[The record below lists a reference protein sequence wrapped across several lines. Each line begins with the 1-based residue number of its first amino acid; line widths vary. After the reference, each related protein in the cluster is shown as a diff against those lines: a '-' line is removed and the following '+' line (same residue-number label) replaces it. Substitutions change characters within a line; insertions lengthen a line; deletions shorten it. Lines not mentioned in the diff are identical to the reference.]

1 MGVTQQ
7 ESVVV
12 KEMGQAATFV
22 TYAVCLG
29 FIRKLRSP
37 PRTHA
42 RTHARTHTHT
52 RHAIKIIRELY
63 ILTHRDA
70 HHHIKVVQVAVL
82 GCPS

>member
-1 MGVTQQ
+1 MILMMGVTQQ

-37 PRTHA
+37 PVS
-42 RTHARTHTHT
+42 
-52 RHAIKIIRELY
+52 LGGG
-63 ILTHRDA
+63 DSS
-70 HHHIKVVQVAVL
+70 VVRA
-82 GCPS
+82 PDS

>member
-1 MGVTQQ
+1 MILMMGVTQQ

-37 PRTHA
+37 PVFGGG
-42 RTHARTHTHT
+42 
-52 RHAIKIIRELY
+52 
-63 ILTHRDA
+63 DSS
-70 HHHIKVVQVAVL
+70 VVRA
-82 GCPS
+82 PDS

>member
-1 MGVTQQ
+1 MEASFSTESHSHSRNVAQKWPSTKTAGHPAVILMMGVTQQ

-37 PRTHA
+37 PVSRGQ
-42 RTHARTHTHT
+42 R
-52 RHAIKIIRELY
+52 
-63 ILTHRDA
+63 
-70 HHHIKVVQVAVL
+70 
-82 GCPS
+82 